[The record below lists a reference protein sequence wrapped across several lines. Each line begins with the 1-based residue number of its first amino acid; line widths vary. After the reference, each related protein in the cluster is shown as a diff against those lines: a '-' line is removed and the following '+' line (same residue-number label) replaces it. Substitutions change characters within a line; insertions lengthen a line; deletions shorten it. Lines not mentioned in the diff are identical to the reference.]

1 MQRAV
6 SLQPLSRQHKSSL
19 MTCLLIRK
27 GVSKQASISVM
38 ADFLLK
44 CWQQEIKPHFDQE
57 ERSLIPAL
65 RTYPEGNN
73 YAEAILR
80 DHELWRTAM
89 THLDQANVTH
99 RLLGDLADQLEQH
112 VRFEERIVF
121 PSLET
126 NLSAEQLNQL
136 QLQDNQHSA
145 ICNTY
150 PVKFWE

>member
-27 GVSKQASISVM
+27 GVSKQASIPVM
-38 ADFLLK
+38 SDFLLK
-44 CWQQEIKPHFDQE
+44 CWQQEIQPHFEQE
-57 ERSLIPAL
+57 ENSLIPAL
-65 RTYPEGNN
+65 QTYPEGKN
-73 YAEAILR
+73 YADAILR

-89 THLDQANVTH
+89 THLEQANVTH

-121 PSLET
+121 PSMES
-126 NLSAEQLNQL
+126 NLSAEQLQQL
-136 QLQDNQHSA
+136 KLQDDQHSA

-150 PVKFWE
+150 PNKFWE

>member
-6 SLQPLSRQHKSSL
+6 SLQPLSRQHKSAL

-38 ADFLLK
+38 SDFLLK
-44 CWQQEIKPHFDQE
+44 CWQVEIKPHFEQE
-57 ERSLIPAL
+57 ESSLIPAL
-65 RTYPEGNN
+65 RTYPEGKNF
-73 YAEAILR
+73 ADAILR

-89 THLDQANVTH
+89 THLEQANVTH

-121 PSLET
+121 PSLESS
-126 NLSAEQLNQL
+126 LSPEQLSQL
-136 QLQDNQHSA
+136 KLEEDDHTA
-145 ICNTY
+145 LCNTY